1 MNENK
6 MEQPNTTHI
15 EELLPRYCEGMAT
28 HEECLLVEAWI
39 KESAENEKHVKQVYA
54 LYLATDTM
62 NVLNKVNTEEAL
74 QSVKSRMNHRKTI
87 NRWNW
92 LQRVAAI
99 LFIPLLI
106 VLLIQNLDNEVK
118 EMAQMIEVKTNP
130 GMTTSIVLPDST
142 VVFLNSES
150 SLQYPSHFDGDT
162 RTVKLKGEA
171 YFEVTKDTKKRFI
184 VAMPHQSQIEV
195 LGTSFNVEAYEQ
207 NIITTLVEGK
217 VDFKISREHQ
227 VRKVEMKPGQKLIY
241 DAEKNNV
248 RLYATSCQMET
259 SWKDGKIIFV
269 NTSLEDALY
278 MLEKRY
284 GVTFIIK
291 NNRLKDN
298 YFTGTFTNQR
308 LDRILEYFKISSNI
322 HWRFIESS
330 DINAEKTKIEIY

>member
-28 HEECLLVEAWI
+28 DEECLMVEAWI
-39 KESAENEKHVKQVYA
+39 KESAENEKYVKQVYA

-62 NVLNKVNTEEAL
+62 NVLTKVDTEAAL
-74 QSVKSRMNHRKTI
+74 QSVKSRMNHRNTI
-87 NRWNW
+87 KRWDW
-92 LQRVAAI
+92 VQRVAAV
-99 LFIPLLI
+99 LFIPLLT
-106 VLLIQNLDNEVK
+106 VWLIQNLNDEVK
-118 EMAQMIEVKTNP
+118 EVAQMIEVKTNP
-130 GMTTSIVLPDST
+130 GMTTSIILPDST

-150 SLQYPSHFDGDT
+150 SLQYPSRFDGDT
-162 RTVKLKGEA
+162 RTVKLSGEA
-171 YFEVTKDTKKRFI
+171 YFEVTKDAEKRFI
-184 VAMPHQSQIEV
+184 VATPHQSQIEV

-217 VDFKISREHQ
+217 VDFKISGEHR

-248 RLYATSCQMET
+248 QLYATSCEIET
-259 SWKDGKIIFV
+259 SWKDGKLIFA
-269 NTSLEDALY
+269 NTSLENALR

-284 GVTFIIK
+284 GVMFIVK
-291 NNRLKDN
+291 NKRLNDN

-322 HWRFIESS
+322 HWRYIGNPDVNE
-330 DINAEKTKIEIY
+330 EKNKIEIY